1 MSKHQEYC
9 CGCKYDNPSNSCY
22 LQECYDCEIGLRE
35 ETNDFEPSRY
45 EIDDESTIDG
55 VRL

>member
-45 EIDDESTIDG
+45 EIDDESTI
-55 VRL
+55 

>member
-1 MSKHQEYC
+1 MSKHQECC

-35 ETNDFEPSRY
+35 ETNEFEPSRY
-45 EIDDESTIDG
+45 EIDDESS
-55 VRL
+55 V